1 MVSTI
6 KDLFKISYSIKTAFN
21 ENKEINDTSKN
32 SYIWIQQENTLT
44 KIEINQI
51 KICK

>member
-1 MVSTI
+1 MQT
-6 KDLFKISYSIKTAFN
+6 KSIKFQNILPVN